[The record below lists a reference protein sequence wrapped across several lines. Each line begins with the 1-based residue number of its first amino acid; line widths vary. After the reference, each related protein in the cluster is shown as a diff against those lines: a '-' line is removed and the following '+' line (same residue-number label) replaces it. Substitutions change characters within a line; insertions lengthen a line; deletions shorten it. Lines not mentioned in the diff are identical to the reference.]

1 MAHAEVNNSPVRWRE
16 RLRPSAML
24 ANARRSLNGAG
35 TYRPERHYMRGPGPK
50 CREKHSVTRREPM
63 RQTPE
68 RATMTSQAQ
77 ATELLRG
84 WQAAERG
91 LPFDPAQS
99 SLWCD
104 GYWLRRSACT
114 SHRQKSCG

>member
-1 MAHAEVNNSPVRWRE
+1 MAHAQVNNSPVRWRE

-35 TYRPERHYMRGPGPK
+35 KYRPERHYMRGPGPK
-50 CREKHSVTRREPM
+50 CREKHLVTYREPV
-63 RQTPE
+63 RQTSD

-77 ATELLRG
+77 ATQLLRG
-84 WQAAERG
+84 WQAAESG

-104 GYWLRRSACT
+104 GYWLRRSTCT
-114 SHRQKSCG
+114 SLR

>member
-1 MAHAEVNNSPVRWRE
+1 MAHAQANNSPVQWRE

-50 CREKHSVTRREPM
+50 CREKHLVTYREAV
-63 RQTPE
+63 RQTPD
-68 RATMTSQAQ
+68 RVTMPSQAQ

-84 WQAAERG
+84 WQAAECG

-99 SLWCD
+99 LLWCD
-104 GYWLRRSACT
+104 GYRLRRSTCS
-114 SHRQKSCG
+114 SHR

>member
-1 MAHAEVNNSPVRWRE
+1 MAHAQVNNSPVRWRE
-16 RLRPSAML
+16 RLRPTAMV
-24 ANARRSLNGAG
+24 ATARRSLNGAG
-35 TYRPERHYMRGPGPK
+35 SYRPERHYMRGPGPK
-50 CREKHSVTRREPM
+50 CREKHLVTYREPAS
-63 RQTPE
+63 TSG

-84 WQAAERG
+84 WQAAECG

-104 GYWLRRSACT
+104 GYRLRRSTCT
-114 SHRQKSCG
+114 SRR